1 MEVQSTF
8 ERYEK
13 KFLLTQ
19 VQYERILPLLK
30 KEMAEDCY
38 GSYTVCNIYFD
49 TDFYDLIR
57 ASLDKP
63 NYKEKFRLR
72 SYGVPGG
79 GGLVFAEIK
88 KKYDGIVYKRRVG
101 ASPAQIQAFLKEGE
115 RLSENLQIQREIQWF
130 LGFYRPKPKVFIGYD
145 RIALA
150 GKEDKGIRITF
161 DFRIRWRMDRL
172 TLQSGDEGE
181 PVLNGDEI
189 VMEVKTP
196 GAIPLWL
203 ADALNKYEIYPLG
216 FSKFGVCYQRH
227 IAASLFQGGYKIC

>member
-115 RLSENLQIQREIQWF
+115 RLSENLQIQRE
-130 LGFYRPKPKVFIGYD
+130 R
-145 RIALA
+145 
-150 GKEDKGIRITF
+150 
-161 DFRIRWRMDRL
+161 
-172 TLQSGDEGE
+172 SS
-181 PVLNGDEI
+181 
-189 VMEVKTP
+189 
-196 GAIPLWL
+196 
-203 ADALNKYEIYPLG
+203 G
-216 FSKFGVCYQRH
+216 FSGFTARSRKCLSDMTGLPWRERKIRVFALRL
-227 IAASLFQGGYKIC
+227 IFASGGGWTG

>member
-19 VQYERILPLLK
+19 GQYERILPLLK
-30 KEMAEDCY
+30 REMAEDCY
-38 GSYTVCNIYFD
+38 GNYTVCNIYFD

-79 GGLVFAEIK
+79 GDLVFAEIK
-88 KKYDGIVYKRRVG
+88 KKYNGIVYKRRVG
-101 ASPAQIQAFLKEGE
+101 SSEEQIKAFLEEGKELGD
-115 RLSENLQIQREIQWF
+115 NLQIQREIQWF
-130 LGFYRPKPKVFIGYD
+130 LRFYRPKPKVFIGYD

-150 GKEDKGIRITF
+150 GREDADIRITF

-181 PVLNGDEI
+181 LVLNGDEV

-203 ADALNKYEIYPLG
+203 ADMLNQYEIYPVG
-216 FSKFGVCYQRH
+216 FSKFGICYQRH
-227 IAASLFQGGYKIC
+227 IAANLFQGGYKIC